1 MNIKMI
7 HISNFK
13 SFDDE
18 TIYFDRLNVLV
29 GANAAGKSNIIS
41 LFRFFTNI
49 INNGIDDAISMLG
62 GMEYILNSN
71 IGKSRPLCMKIIIL
85 LADENRLRPLNL
97 EAEEFA
103 CLDNLEYEFEITPHK
118 KGNGYKIS
126 KDILTLT
133 FSLYDRTLKEIKSDK
148 KHIIVYQKNK
158 RGKVSCKFETIG
170 TKTLS
175 DDEKHRL
182 SYDFFLPYINDERGT
197 NQELFI
203 HDANIILP
211 SFFQGDEFIKI
222 FDFDPYLMKQASH
235 MESKT
240 HLEENGSNVA
250 NILQKILINK
260 TSRQRLIGLM
270 KEFLPFFEGIEV
282 ENNFDQSVTYKI
294 KEVYSEKKF
303 YANFL
308 SDGTVN
314 VLALII
320 ALYFTKETR
329 VIVLEEPERNLHPQ
343 LMRKLIEFAK
353 DAAEKKQII
362 ITTHTPE
369 IVKYTDISSL
379 ILAHRSKDGFTH
391 IERPAE
397 SEKVKIFLNNDIG
410 VDELFAQNM
419 LGV

>member
-29 GANAAGKSNIIS
+29 GANAAGKSNVIS

-49 INNGIDDAISMLG
+49 INYGIDDAISMLG
-62 GMEYILNSN
+62 GMEYILNAS
-71 IGKSRPLCMKIIIL
+71 IEKSKPLYMKIEISFSDEKWSRPFDIKK
-85 LADENRLRPLNL
+85 DEFVRIDGLQ
-97 EAEEFA
+97 
-103 CLDNLEYEFEITPHK
+103 YEFEITPHK
-118 KGNGYKIS
+118 RGSGYRIT
-126 KDILTLT
+126 KDILNVSYIPYNRREKNSTEERKYTVTYKKDKNGKTDYDVGEYEKEDLT
-133 FSLYDRTLKEIKSDK
+133 EEQIHRLGYNFILPYFNETE
-148 KHIIVYQKNK
+148 NK
-158 RGKVSCKFETIG
+158 RELIIHNFGPM
-170 TKTLS
+170 
-175 DDEKHRL
+175 
-182 SYDFFLPYINDERGT
+182 LP
-197 NQELFI
+197 
-203 HDANIILP
+203 P
-211 SFFQGDEFIKI
+211 FFQDDSFIKI
-222 FDFDPYLMKQASH
+222 FDFDPYVMKQASRLG
-235 MESKT
+235 ST
-240 HLEENGSNVA
+240 NRLEENGSNVA

-260 TSRQRLIGLM
+260 VSRKRFVGLM
-270 KEFLPFFEGIEV
+270 KEFLPFFESIEV
-282 ENNFDQSVTYKI
+282 ENNFDQSMTYKI
-294 KEVYSEKKF
+294 KEVYSKKKF

-410 VDELFAQNM
+410 VDELFVQNM